1 MSVLIP
7 RSTTIPTRK
16 VDEYTT
22 TCDNQTSVLIQVY
35 EGESGST
42 EDNKLLGKFELRGIP
57 PAPKGEPKI
66 KVTFDIDVNGVLNVS
81 AQDKTTGRSNS
92 ITITSNKGRLSK
104 QEIERMAEDCS
115 PQEVRIYK
123 GIAAES
129 RKADQLM
136 LPFHEDVLRI
146 VTHAVISFS
155 NAICAHL
162 YVSLFSERTSEN
174 MV

>member
-1 MSVLIP
+1 M
-7 RSTTIPTRK
+7 
-16 VDEYTT
+16 
-22 TCDNQTSVLIQVY
+22 
-35 EGESGST
+35 
-42 EDNKLLGKFELRGIP
+42 
-57 PAPKGEPKI
+57 
-66 KVTFDIDVNGVLNVS
+66 NGVLNVS
-81 AQDKTTGRSNS
+81 AQDKTTGRSNN